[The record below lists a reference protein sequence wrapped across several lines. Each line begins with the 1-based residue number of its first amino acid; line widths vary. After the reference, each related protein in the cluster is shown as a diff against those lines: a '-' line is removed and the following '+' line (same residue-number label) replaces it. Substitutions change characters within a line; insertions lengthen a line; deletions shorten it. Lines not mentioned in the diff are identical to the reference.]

1 MKQLIELALRS
12 GGPDNVTVIVA
23 DVVADNDTDTPLPTG
38 PLIAGAPN
46 TGQELNPRPDTSSTR
61 AAAVI
66 AGSRAA
72 KQAQKAQAAAS
83 LDDDAPTD
91 PKIPEVPDPEDVDDL
106 GDATGAD
113 TADTANGDDGVDDEP
128 TTKKKKKKKTR
139 KNRRGWIMGLVFII
153 IVAVLVTCFFF
164 VDKYMKDRYFI
175 TVNANDKIVINQGMS
190 SDILGGLW
198 NTPYQEACLNAND
211 NLTTIQVGAIESC
224 HRFGLNDLKETARGS
239 ISSLPGGD
247 YSEVL
252 QQLHRLAAEALP
264 ACVIRKSETPTPAPP
279 TPPTSS
285 EAPRSNNTPG
295 EEPPTSTEPVPT
307 PTTSQQV
314 VDDGNLNTPGVTCRE
329 VN

>member
-1 MKQLIELALRS
+1 MPDPDDLDDPGDLSNAN
-12 GGPDNVTVIVA
+12 GGKGA
-23 DVVADNDTDTPLPTG
+23 KAKG
-38 PLIAGAPN
+38 AAAAAGA
-46 TGQELNPRPDTSSTR
+46 
-61 AAAVI
+61 
-66 AGSRAA
+66 
-72 KQAQKAQAAAS
+72 AS
-83 LDDDAPTD
+83 AHGDGDDDD
-91 PKIPEVPDPEDVDDL
+91 ED
-106 GDATGAD
+106 A
-113 TADTANGDDGVDDEP
+113 DDEYDAADEP
-128 TTKKKKKKKTR
+128 ATKKAKKKKKTPKKQTR
-139 KNRRGWIMGLVFII
+139 KSRRGWIVGLVFII
-153 IVAVLVTCFFF
+153 IVAVLVTWFFF

>member
-1 MKQLIELALRS
+1 MRRKH
-12 GGPDNVTVIVA
+12 
-23 DVVADNDTDTPLPTG
+23 
-38 PLIAGAPN
+38 
-46 TGQELNPRPDTSSTR
+46 
-61 AAAVI
+61 
-66 AGSRAA
+66 
-72 KQAQKAQAAAS
+72 QA
-83 LDDDAPTD
+83 
-91 PKIPEVPDPEDVDDL
+91 
-106 GDATGAD
+106 
-113 TADTANGDDGVDDEP
+113 
-128 TTKKKKKKKTR
+128 
-139 KNRRGWIMGLVFII
+139 II
-153 IVAVLVTCFFF
+153 IGVTHYQFPHKTSRDSPRSSPSIFFLIIFVAVFVTCFFF